1 MNEHL
6 RILLFWLLG
15 SVLLSCS
22 VGVQN
27 ANPDYALDE
36 NGKRGLVAFSLSYS
50 GDNFTLRYWSL
61 DDDDSRGE
69 IVARAKDVPLD
80 WSDPPT
86 RLVFFELP
94 AGNYEFYEGIDVN
107 GPMSERTAPFSIP
120 FETMAGKVSYLGNI
134 YYDRTLRAAK
144 HKTIITDRSPRDIP
158 RLLQKLPNVR
168 EEQVTVGVVSVGDP
182 Q

>member
-1 MNEHL
+1 MSSQFRAQL
-6 RILLFWLLG
+6 FCLLCGAL
-15 SVLLSCS
+15 VSCS

-94 AGNYEFYEGIDVN
+94 AGKYEFYEGIDIN

-120 FETMAGKVSYLGNI
+120 FEIEAGKVLYLGNI
-134 YYDRTLRAAK
+134 HYDRTLRAAK
-144 HKTIITDRSPRDIP
+144 HKTIITDRSPRDTP

-168 EEQVTVGVVSVGDP
+168 EEQVTVGVASVGDP